1 MKKSNALTV
10 ILLVSV
16 IVLIVIC
23 ALQQLEI
30 FAVADEISRIQA
42 FIENQFSLNT
52 TILDILETMVR

>member
-10 ILLVSV
+10 ILMVLV

-30 FAVADEISRIQA
+30 FAIADEISKIQA
-42 FIENQFSLNT
+42 FVKNQLELNM
-52 TILDILETMVR
+52 TILDIIETLVH